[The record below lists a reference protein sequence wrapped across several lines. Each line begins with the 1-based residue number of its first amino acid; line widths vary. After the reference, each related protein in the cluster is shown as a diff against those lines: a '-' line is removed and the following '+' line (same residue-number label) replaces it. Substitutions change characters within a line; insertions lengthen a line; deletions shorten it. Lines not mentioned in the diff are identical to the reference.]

1 METSDE
7 TETGICHE
15 CSVKD
20 GDYSQKKVYHCEM
33 CDNWFCEEHRSPKFP
48 YFVDWDTVLDVQGD
62 PEIKALYHTEYKREG
77 GHPDFNYWRKTFEAR
92 DIAEKE
98 LDRLI
103 KIGLDK
109 MDAAFKE
116 RQYQRAEERYRQAQL
131 EAKEKEA
138 KESAAFARCTTG
150 QTVTTGNK
158 YGNMFVV
165 PLEVYSNMTYREYLD
180 YAQTEKSVKVI
191 VDEYYSK
198 YGRRQKSEETKKKKH
213 WWQ

>member
-1 METSDE
+1 METSEE

-20 GDYSQKKVYHCEM
+20 GDYSQKKVYHCEI
-33 CDNWFCEEHRSPKFP
+33 CDNWFCNKHRSPKFP

-62 PEIKALYHTEYKREG
+62 PKIKALYHTEYKREG

-92 DIAEKE
+92 DISEKE

-109 MDAAFKE
+109 MNAAFKE
-116 RQYQRAEERYRQAQL
+116 REYQRAEERYVQ
-131 EAKEKEA
+131 AKEKEA
-138 KESAAFARCTTG
+138 KERATG
-150 QTVTTGNK
+150 QTETTGNK
-158 YGNMFVV
+158 YGNRFAV
-165 PLEVYSNMTYREYLD
+165 PLEVYSNATYREYLD
-180 YAQTEKSVKVI
+180 CAQTEKSVKVI
-191 VDEYYSK
+191 VDEYYKK
-198 YGRRQKSEETKKKKH
+198 YGRKEKSEETKKKKH